1 MTNKR
6 IFVASIIILFF
17 NSIFYADDRISDYKR
32 IRITGSM
39 YVHGS
44 NWDRI
49 IKDNDTLFLR
59 YKCFKYETAVLI
71 SDLIFEIHKA
81 SGERVIIG
89 SISVKGVFNSRNEK
103 ILDFSDSVSNLV
115 GFPDNVIN
123 SPFDINGVA
132 KNHKTGALYI
142 TENLCMLIINSNL
155 SLDLWSPW

>member
-6 IFVASIIILFF
+6 IFVGFIIILFF
-17 NSIFYADDRISDYKR
+17 NSFFYADDRISDYKR
-32 IRITGSM
+32 IRITDSM

-44 NWDRI
+44 NWDQI

-59 YKCFKYETAVLI
+59 YKCFKYENAVLI

-89 SISVKGVFNSRNEK
+89 SISVKGVFNS
-103 ILDFSDSVSNLV
+103 VSNLV
-115 GFPDNVIN
+115 GFPNDVIN

-132 KNHKTGALYI
+132 KNIKTGALYI

-155 SLDLWSPW
+155 SLDLWFPW

>member
-17 NSIFYADDRISDYKR
+17 NSIFYADDCISDYKR

-39 YVHGS
+39 YVHDS

-49 IKDNDTLFLR
+49 IKGNDTLFLR
-59 YKCFKYETAVLI
+59 YKCFKYENAVLI